1 MSDEPPVGDPGLTR
15 VWRAPSDGS
24 DLGNREILLQVYR
37 ALQEKGYDPIMQ
49 LAHFLLSGEPTYITA
64 HGGART
70 LVSRLERDEVIAE
83 LLRLYVA
90 TLTQELPPEP
100 KL

>member
-15 VWRAPSDGS
+15 VWRAASDGS
-24 DLGNREILLQVYR
+24 DLGNREILLHVYR

-64 HGGART
+64 HGGARA
-70 LVSRLERDEVIAE
+70 LVARLERDEVIAE
-83 LLRLYVA
+83 LLRSYIT
-90 TLTQELPPEP
+90 TLTQTLPPDSE
-100 KL
+100 L